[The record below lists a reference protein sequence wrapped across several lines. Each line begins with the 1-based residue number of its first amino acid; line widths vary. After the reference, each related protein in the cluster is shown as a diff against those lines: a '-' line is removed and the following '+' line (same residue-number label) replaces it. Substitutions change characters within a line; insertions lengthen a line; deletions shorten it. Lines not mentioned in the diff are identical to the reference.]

1 MFSIWFARRITFKS
15 HRSVSRLVVG
25 LAVCSIMLGVA
36 VMEISI
42 SIVGGFEHEIHKKVV
57 GFGSHLQIGPM
68 LAEVESTV
76 EPVPRAAP
84 WLDEIRR
91 MPEVKHMN
99 PYVVKPAMIKSDI
112 TQEGIILKGVDS
124 TFRWDFFR
132 NALDTGA
139 VPVYGKGEESKEI
152 LISKKLAALL
162 DVKVGDRC
170 FMYFFEDDVKV
181 RKVKIS
187 GIYETGLEEFDLV
200 QVICDLTMLQRLQG
214 WEYNDV
220 SGFEITLDDLDQDQ
234 AVESKINEMIPYEYE
249 ANSIRRVYPEI
260 FEWVA
265 LQHQNVWFIL
275 GLMIL
280 IAVINMIAVVLIQIL
295 ERTPTIGLLK
305 AIGLSDWGTLKVF
318 IWNGL
323 ILIITGLIAGNALGL
338 GLIASQDWKPWLKVN
353 QENYFV
359 TEVPV
364 EWPVVPFI
372 LINVCTF
379 LICGLFMLLPTL
391 RVLLIRPGRAVRFQ

>member
-1 MFSIWFARRITFKS
+1 
-15 HRSVSRLVVG
+15 
-25 LAVCSIMLGVA
+25 MLGVA

-42 SIVGGFEHEIHKKVV
+42 SIVGGFENEIHKKVV

-68 LAEVESTV
+68 LAEVENTV
-76 EPVPRAAP
+76 EPVPRRAP
-84 WLDEIRR
+84 WLDEVRA
-91 MPEVKHMN
+91 MPEVKHIN

-132 NALDTGA
+132 NALKEGSL
-139 VPVYGKGEESKEI
+139 PVYGNGEESKEI
-152 LISKKLAALL
+152 LVSKKLSALL

-170 FMYFFEDDVKV
+170 YMYFFEDDVKV

-200 QVICDLTMLQRLQG
+200 QVICDIRMLQRLQG
-214 WEYNDV
+214 WEYDDV
-220 SGFEITLDDLDQDQ
+220 SGFEVTIDDLRNDMT
-234 AVESKINEMIPYEYE
+234 VEAAINEMIPYEYE

-265 LQHQNVWFIL
+265 LQHQNVFFIL

-280 IAVINMIAVVLIQIL
+280 IAVINMISVVLIQIL

-305 AIGLSDWGTLKVF
+305 AVGLSDGGTLKVF

-323 ILIITGLIAGNALGL
+323 ILIFTGLVAGNALGL
-338 GLIASQDWKPWLKVN
+338 GLIYSQDKGEWLTVD

-359 TEVPV
+359 TVVPV
-364 EWPVVPFI
+364 EWPFWPFFF
-372 LINVCTF
+372 INLATF